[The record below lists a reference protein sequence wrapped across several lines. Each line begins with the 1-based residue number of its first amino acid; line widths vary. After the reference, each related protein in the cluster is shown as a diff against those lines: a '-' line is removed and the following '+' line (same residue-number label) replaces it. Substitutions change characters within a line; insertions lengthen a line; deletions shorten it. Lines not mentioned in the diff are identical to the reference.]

1 MTPNAKNTIQL
12 YWAINNCIETFFRE
26 NPSANPK
33 DYYLSIEKGTYWSK
47 KETGQAFDVTLVHK
61 SEADIFNMP
70 CLDGLYEDYIDQDTG
85 DVSEFA
91 LLDSVAE
98 VIDDWFRNN
107 K

>member
-12 YWAINNCIETFFRE
+12 YWAINNCIETFFKE
-26 NPSANPK
+26 NPDANPK

-70 CLDGLYEDYIDQDTG
+70 CLDGLYEDIVDQDNG
-85 DVSEFA
+85 DVVA
-91 LLDSVAE
+91 QPILDKVSPI
-98 VIDDWFRNN
+98 IDDWFRYN